1 MTKFPK
7 IIHTLAGRAGI
18 HTWAWACLKNRTAW
32 VASIAA
38 LQPDLLEGIFFF
50 LDCRY
55 HFCSVFVICQLDTN
69 YCHTK
74 EENLD

>member
-38 LQPDLLEGIFFF
+38 LQPDLLEGIFF
-50 LDCRY
+50 
-55 HFCSVFVICQLDTN
+55 S
-69 YCHTK
+69 
-74 EENLD
+74 